1 MLKNKMADIPPNI
14 FYRAFSDIARYYDR
28 LRPDGTFAGW
38 ANLAEDAKDLFLN
51 QIHNRALQLQQG
63 VVAPF
68 VPAAAQPI
76 GQAAVAGVVARHPWL
91 KPLLLVGGTVGAAA
105 LGVVYQIYKN
115 PNWLTKIEK
124 DVIKPAKKYVEENK
138 PDALSY
144 IKDQVA
150 KSIYGQQMAYPIEL
164 QKLILPDKPFMIPEP
179 ENPGSE
185 RLLRLNKYIQMKKLG
200 PNSPEQLEIEQAEK
214 AYNEWKQLKEQYTQ
228 GVVEKMYAQG
238 PATEAAVKAE
248 ESGILPP
255 HTSESAAKLAEFE
268 QPKIAAAGAKPLTEW
283 QKFVKKYAEEHKL
296 TYFDALKKASEPYKK
311 LKKSKKV
318 SK

>member
-1 MLKNKMADIPPNI
+1 
-14 FYRAFSDIARYYDR
+14 
-28 LRPDGTFAGW
+28 
-38 ANLAEDAKDLFLN
+38 
-51 QIHNRALQLQQG
+51 
-63 VVAPF
+63 
-68 VPAAAQPI
+68 
-76 GQAAVAGVVARHPWL
+76 
-91 KPLLLVGGTVGAAA
+91 
-105 LGVVYQIYKN
+105 
-115 PNWLTKIEK
+115 
-124 DVIKPAKKYVEENK
+124 
-138 PDALSY
+138 
-144 IKDQVA
+144 
-150 KSIYGQQMAYPIEL
+150 MAYPIEL

-238 PATEAAVKAE
+238 PASEAAVKSE
-248 ESGILPP
+248 ESGQLPA
-255 HTSESAAKLAEFE
+255 HTAESAAKLAEFE
-268 QPKIAAAGAKPLTEW
+268 QPKIAAAGAKALTEW

-296 TYFDALKKASEPYKK
+296 TYFDALKKASEPYKQ